1 MNALLRRLVDS
12 RSPGSLAASLRR
24 RRFARF
30 LELIEGCKRPVSI
43 LDVGGDEGFWRSMG
57 LAGDMDYRITLLNR
71 YEARTRSENCES
83 LVGDATSMPELGDR
97 EFDAVFSNSVIEHV
111 GDFEA
116 QRAMAREIQRVGKS
130 YFVQTPNR
138 YFPIEPHFLVP
149 LFQFL
154 PVPLRV
160 ALVRRFDLGWYRRIP
175 DAAGARRHVLAH
187 RLLCAAE
194 MRQLFPCAALE
205 REKLCG
211 LTKSLIA
218 WGHVREPGG
227 AR

>member
-1 MNALLRRLVDS
+1 MNALLRRLADN
-12 RSPGSLAASLRR
+12 RSPDSLATSLRR

-30 LELIEGCKRPVSI
+30 LELIEGVKRPVSI
-43 LDVGGDEGFWRSMG
+43 LDVGGDEGFWRTMG
-57 LAGDMDYRITLLNR
+57 LAGDPDYRIALLNR
-71 YEARTRSENCES
+71 YAVPTRSENCES
-83 LVGDATSMPELGDR
+83 LVGDATHMPELGDR

-116 QRAMAREIQRVGKS
+116 QRAMAREIQRVGNR

-154 PVPLRV
+154 PVSLRV

-175 DAAGARRHVLAH
+175 DAGEARRHVLAH
-187 RLLCAAE
+187 RLLGEAE
-194 MRQLFPCAALE
+194 MRRLFPHATLE
-205 REKLCG
+205 REKLFG
-211 LTKSLIA
+211 LTKSLTA
-218 WGHVREPGG
+218 WGYRTE
-227 AR
+227 